1 MNTKLMA
8 QNEIQIKSGKAIFLM
23 WVHILYIHKFQYP
36 KSVVIYDEIIDV
48 TKIIKLFKQK
58 PFSRKT
64 VTKIF
69 NEKIDNL

>member
-1 MNTKLMA
+1 MNAKLMA

-23 WVHILYIHKFQYP
+23 WVYILYIHKFQYP